1 MTTGDLIWYLFA
13 AITVGAGLVVAFSR
27 SVVHSGMSLLFS
39 LLGVCAMYVFLGAD
53 FLAITQVVVY
63 VGGILVLVLFAVMMT
78 NRIMS
83 TRLTDELVQPVP
95 ALAVSIVV
103 LALMLLTIYRTIWP
117 SAVLSAPQPTT
128 ALLGHG
134 ILTSYLFP
142 FEFTSILLLVAMMG
156 AAMIIRERRG
166 DKEDSK

>member
-1 MTTGDLIWYLFA
+1 VTGDLIWYLLA
-13 AITVGAGLVVAFSR
+13 AITVAAGLVVAFSR
-27 SVVHSGMSLLFS
+27 SVVHSGMSLLFA

-83 TRLTDELVQPVP
+83 TNLADELVQPAP

-103 LALMLLTIYRTIWP
+103 LALMLLTIFRTAWP
-117 SAVLSAPQPTT
+117 QGTVSAAQPTT
-128 ALLGHG
+128 AALGQK
-134 ILTSYLFP
+134 ILTQYLFP
-142 FEFTSILLLVAMMG
+142 FEFTSILLLVAMIG
-156 AAMIIRERRG
+156 AAMIIRERRA
-166 DKEDSK
+166 DKEGPR